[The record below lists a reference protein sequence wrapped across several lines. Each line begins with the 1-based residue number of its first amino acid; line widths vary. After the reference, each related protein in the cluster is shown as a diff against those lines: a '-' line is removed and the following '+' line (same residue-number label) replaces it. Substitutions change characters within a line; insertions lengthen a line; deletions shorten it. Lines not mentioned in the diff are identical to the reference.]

1 MSKIVQISTDSWCIF
16 DFVHFIR
23 DRNMNELF
31 EYSDSLNAPFQAF
44 KGNWDTTKSHWHYFT
59 EMIYLV
65 SGSFHAEV
73 EGRRFDL
80 FPGDMVIV
88 HPKQIHAFK
97 SESNRE
103 DLLFYVVKF
112 DDMILSNTTPGSPK
126 LPKLL
131 DDINEKDNRF
141 NHIKAEDLIY
151 NPVKLFFEN
160 IIWET
165 ANKEFGYDIK
175 VASTI
180 SLIITELIRI
190 WRRDGLVFSS
200 KPSFD
205 QFSTKDFSVLEYID
219 KHSSENI
226 SVEFLAKK
234 CNMCY
239 SNFAKQFKQQFG
251 RTCKEYIEFV
261 RICKADTLLL
271 YTDKTLDFISQETGF
286 TDSSHFIRT
295 YKKIRGMTPK
305 QRRNENLILEPVR
318 FSGQIASLNS

>member
-1 MSKIVQISTDSWCIF
+1 
-16 DFVHFIR
+16 
-23 DRNMNELF
+23 MNELF

-65 SGSFHAEV
+65 KGVLHAEV
-73 EGRRFDL
+73 EGKFFNL
-80 FPGDMVIV
+80 KPGDMIIV
-88 HPKQIHAFK
+88 NPKQIHAFR
-97 SESNRE
+97 SESKKE

-126 LPKLL
+126 LPKMLNS
-131 DDINEKDNRF
+131 INDKENSF
-141 NHIKAEDLIY
+141 NHILEEDLIY

-165 ANKEFGYDIK
+165 ENKAFGYDIK
-175 VASTI
+175 VACTI

-190 WRRDGLVFSS
+190 WRRHGLVFSS
-200 KPSFD
+200 KTTFD

-226 SVEFLAKK
+226 SVEKLAAK

-261 RICKADTLLL
+261 RVCKADTLLL

-286 TDSSHFIRT
+286 TDASHFIRT
-295 YKKIRGMTPK
+295 YKKIRCMTPK
-305 QRRNENLILEPVR
+305 QRRKENTASGDIS
-318 FSGQIASLNS
+318 FNGQITSFNE